1 MSLLFR
7 TRVHMAEP
15 IPENPESGSDFRG
28 AVPWLRPLIFLL
40 VLAGLFIIGRAL
52 NLQEYLQE
60 DRLRRFIASCGM
72 WGPVVYLL
80 VLTIAPSLFLPALP
94 IIVAGGILFGP
105 LRGVV
110 YSILG
115 ASAASSL
122 AFLVSRYLARDW
134 VAAKISGSKLAHLDD
149 LVARH
154 GWKVVVL
161 SRLIVVLPFFLLN
174 YAFGLTRVRFL
185 PYALATLFALLPSV
199 VATVLVSSNLLD
211 LLRGQISIWM
221 LLGILLLVVV
231 GLAPVIYRRLK
242 AQQGESVEL

>member
-1 MSLLFR
+1 
-7 TRVHMAEP
+7 MAEP
-15 IPENPESGSDFRG
+15 IPENPEGDRGFRG

-40 VLAGLFIIGRAL
+40 VLAGLFIVGRAL

-60 DRLRRFIASCGM
+60 DRLRHIIASCGM

-80 VLTIAPSLFLPALP
+80 VLTIAPSLLLPALP

-105 LRGVV
+105 WRGAV

-115 ASAASSL
+115 TSAASIL

-134 VAAKISGSKLAHLDD
+134 VAVKISGSKLAHLDD

-154 GWKVVVL
+154 GWKIVVL
-161 SRLIVVLPFFLLN
+161 TRLIVVLPFFLLN
-174 YAFGLTRVRFL
+174 YAFGLTRINFL

-199 VATVLVSSNLLD
+199 IATVLVSSNLLD
-211 LLRGQISIWM
+211 LLRGQISIWL

-231 GLAPVIYRRLK
+231 GLAPVIYRRVK
-242 AQQGESVEL
+242 AQQGESLEL

>member
-1 MSLLFR
+1 
-7 TRVHMAEP
+7 MAEP
-15 IPENPESGSDFRG
+15 IPENPERDGDFPK
-28 AVPWLRPLIFLL
+28 AVPWIRPLIFLL

-60 DRLRRFIASCGM
+60 DRLRHFIASSGM
-72 WGPVVYLL
+72 WGPLVYLL
-80 VLTIAPSLFLPALP
+80 ILTIAPLLFIPAMP

-105 LRGVV
+105 FGGVV
-110 YSILG
+110 YSVLG
-115 ASAASSL
+115 ASAGSSL

-154 GWKVVVL
+154 GWKIVVFT
-161 SRLIVVLPFFLLN
+161 RLIFVLPFFLLN
-174 YAFGLTRVRFL
+174 YAFGLTRVHFL
-185 PYALATLFALLPSV
+185 PYALATLFALLPSII
-199 VATVLVSSNLLD
+199 ATVLVSSNLLD
-211 LLRGQISIWM
+211 LLRGQVSMWL

-231 GLAPVIYRRLK
+231 GLLPVIYRRVK

>member
-1 MSLLFR
+1 
-7 TRVHMAEP
+7 MAEP
-15 IPENPESGSDFRG
+15 IPENPESGSGLRG
-28 AVPWLRPLIFLL
+28 AVPWLRPLILLL

-80 VLTIAPSLFLPALP
+80 VLTIAPSLFIPALP

-105 LRGVV
+105 LGGVV

-115 ASAASSL
+115 ASAASIL

-154 GWKVVVL
+154 GWKIVVL
-161 SRLIVVLPFFLLN
+161 TRLIIVLPFFLLN
-174 YAFGLTRVRFL
+174 YAFGLTRIHFL

-199 VATVLVSSNLLD
+199 IATVLVSSNLLD
-211 LLRGQISIWM
+211 LLRGQISLWM

-231 GLAPVIYRRLK
+231 GLAPVIYRRVK

>member
-1 MSLLFR
+1 
-7 TRVHMAEP
+7 MAEP
-15 IPENPESGSDFRG
+15 IPENPESGRGFWG

-60 DRLRRFIASCGM
+60 DRLRRIIASCGM
-72 WGPVVYLL
+72 WGPVVYFL
-80 VLTIAPSLFLPALP
+80 VLTIAPSLLLPALP

-105 LRGVV
+105 LGGVV

-115 ASAASSL
+115 ASAASIL

-149 LVARH
+149 LVTRH
-154 GWKVVVL
+154 GWKIVVL
-161 SRLIVVLPFFLLN
+161 TRLIVVLPFFLLN
-174 YAFGLTRVRFL
+174 YAFGLTRINFL

-199 VATVLVSSNLLD
+199 IATVLVSSNLLD
-211 LLRGQISIWM
+211 LLRGQISIWL

-231 GLAPVIYRRLK
+231 GLAPVIYRRVK
-242 AQQGESVEL
+242 AQQGESLEL

>member
-1 MSLLFR
+1 
-7 TRVHMAEP
+7 MAEP
-15 IPENPESGSDFRG
+15 IPENPESDRGFRG

-60 DRLRRFIASCGM
+60 DRLRRIIASCGM

-80 VLTIAPSLFLPALP
+80 VLTIAPSLLLPALP

-105 LRGVV
+105 WGGVV

-115 ASAASSL
+115 ASAASIL

-154 GWKVVVL
+154 GWKIVVL
-161 SRLIVVLPFFLLN
+161 TRLIIVLPFFLLN
-174 YAFGLTRVRFL
+174 YAFGLTRINFL

-199 VATVLVSSNLLD
+199 IATVLVSSNLLD
-211 LLRGQISIWM
+211 LLRGQISMWL

-231 GLAPVIYRRLK
+231 GLAPVIYRRVK
-242 AQQGESVEL
+242 AQQGESLEL